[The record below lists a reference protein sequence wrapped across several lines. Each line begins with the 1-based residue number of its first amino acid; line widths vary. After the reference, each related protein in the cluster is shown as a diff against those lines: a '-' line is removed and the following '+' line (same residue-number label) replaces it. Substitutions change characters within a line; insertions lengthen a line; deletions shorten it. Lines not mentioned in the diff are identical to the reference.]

1 MHASICDFILDITQ
15 NSIEAQ
21 ASTIEVAINTDDATL
36 TLTVTDNGK
45 GMNALQLK
53 KAFDPF
59 YSEEGK
65 HNHRKVGLGI
75 PFLKQAVEAT
85 EGSLTI
91 DSEPGKGTKL
101 TARFIMSHFD
111 APPFGSLP
119 PTIMSLMSFPGE
131 FELTLKRRHQDETY
145 EVSRS
150 DLIEALGELCEAE
163 SLSLGKQYIDSLE
176 NELFS

>member
-15 NSIEAQ
+15 NSIEAN
-21 ASTIEVAINTDDATL
+21 ASKVELQIVSDDESL
-36 TLTVTDNGK
+36 ELIVIDNGK
-45 GMNALQLK
+45 GMTEHQLA

-85 EGSLTI
+85 EGSL
-91 DSEPGKGTKL
+91 DVQSVVGKGTTL
-101 TARFIMSHFD
+101 RARFNTNHFD
-111 APPFGSLP
+111 APPLGNFPS
-119 PTIMSLMSFPGE
+119 TILSLMNFPGE
-131 FELTLKRRHQDETY
+131 FELAVTRSHKKETY

-150 DLIEALGELCEAE
+150 DLIDALGDLCDTE
-163 SLSLGKQYIDSLE
+163 SLILAKQYIESLD